1 MIQFFLRLL
10 AKDEQDIQQAQFR
23 AKVGKMSGAVGILC
37 NLILAGSKLFV
48 GIIAASV
55 SITADALNNLSDAAL
70 LLLSQ
75 APFLYSAGL

>member
-1 MIQFFLRLL
+1 MTQFFLRLL
-10 AKDEQDIQQAQFR
+10 AKDDQDIRQAQFR

-55 SITADALNNLSDAAL
+55 SITADALNNLSDAASSIVTL
-70 LLLSQ
+70 LG
-75 APFLYSAGL
+75 F